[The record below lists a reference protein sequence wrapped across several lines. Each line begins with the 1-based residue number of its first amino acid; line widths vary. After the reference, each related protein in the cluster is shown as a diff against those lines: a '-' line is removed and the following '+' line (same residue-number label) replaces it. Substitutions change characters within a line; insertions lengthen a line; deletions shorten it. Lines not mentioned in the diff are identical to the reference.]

1 LLINDDAIGS
11 ADSILQDVTSVV
23 TGLLNTFRLGSVID
37 YSDIISAA
45 AGVTG
50 VDSVDIS
57 LFNVSGETG
66 RKSFIKS
73 LDNQTISPGSV
84 LFSLVTRE
92 EFRIS

>member
-1 LLINDDAIGS
+1 M
-11 ADSILQDVTSVV
+11 
-23 TGLLNTFRLGSVID
+23 LNTLILSSVID

-57 LFNVSGETG
+57 LFNISGESG
-66 RKSFIKS
+66 RKSFVKS

-84 LFSLVTRE
+84 LFSAITRE
-92 EFRIS
+92 QFRVS